1 MKKQAFNI
9 ETLSLSDKN
18 HYAVSNVLQSIEN
31 ARISCSYFEND
42 DLRWELDEMIER
54 FKKRVEKKINDKF

>member
-18 HYAVSNVLQSIEN
+18 HYAVNNVLQSIEN
-31 ARISCSYFEND
+31 ARAFCSHIEPD
-42 DLRWELDEMIER
+42 SLRRELDEMIKR
-54 FKKRVEKKINDKF
+54 FKEEVEKKINDSF

>member
-9 ETLSLSDKN
+9 EMLSLSGKN

-31 ARISCSYFEND
+31 ARIYCSYFEHN

-54 FKKRVEKKINDKF
+54 FKKRVEKKINDNF